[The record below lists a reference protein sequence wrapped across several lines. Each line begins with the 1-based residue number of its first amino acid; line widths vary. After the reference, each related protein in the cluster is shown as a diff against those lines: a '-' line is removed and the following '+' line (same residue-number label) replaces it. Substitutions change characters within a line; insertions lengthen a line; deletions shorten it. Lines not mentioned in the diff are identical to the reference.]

1 MTCKRCNKEIEGTH
15 TCTPTYGVIKYRGD
29 NCPWCGVIKHV
40 FDELKNNNN
49 QENLSFHD
57 VNIEDDMAGVERL
70 KIRSIPTIIVFKWD
84 EELWRKIG
92 VLDPVEFKEWIYS
105 LTNW

>member
-1 MTCKRCNKEIEGTH
+1 MSEQIRI
-15 TCTPTYGVIKYRGD
+15 IKYRGD
-29 NCPWCGVIKHV
+29 NCPWCGVMKHV
-40 FDELKNNNN
+40 FDELKNNNH

-84 EELWRKIG
+84 EELWRKTW
-92 VLDPVEFKEWIYS
+92 VSTKEELKEWIYS
-105 LTNW
+105 LTK

>member
-1 MTCKRCNKEIEGTH
+1 MTYKI
-15 TCTPTYGVIKYRGD
+15 VKYRGN
-29 NCPWCGVIKHV
+29 NCPWCGVMKHV
-40 FDELKNNNN
+40 FDELIKNNH

-84 EELWRKIG
+84 EELWRKTG
-92 VLDPVEFKEWIYS
+92 VVPPIELKEWIYS
-105 LTNW
+105 LIN

>member
-1 MTCKRCNKEIEGTH
+1 MTYKI
-15 TCTPTYGVIKYRGD
+15 VKYRGN
-29 NCPWCGVIKHV
+29 NCPWCGVMKHV
-40 FDELKNNNN
+40 FGEIMRDNT

-84 EELWRKIG
+84 EELWRKTG
-92 VLDPVEFKEWIYS
+92 VVDKNELKIRINNLIDTK
-105 LTNW
+105 

>member
-1 MTCKRCNKEIEGTH
+1 M
-15 TCTPTYGVIKYRGD
+15 
-29 NCPWCGVIKHV
+29 
-40 FDELKNNNN
+40 FDELKSNNH

-84 EELWRKIG
+84 EELWRKTW
-92 VLDPVEFKEWIYS
+92 VSTKEELKEWIYS
-105 LTNW
+105 LTK

>member
-1 MTCKRCNKEIEGTH
+1 MSEQIKI
-15 TCTPTYGVIKYRGD
+15 VKYRGD
-29 NCPWCGVIKHV
+29 NCPWCGVMKHV
-40 FDELKNNNN
+40 FDELKSNNH

-84 EELWRKIG
+84 EELWRKTGIMA
-92 VLDPVEFKEWIYS
+92 PVEFKEWIYS
-105 LTNW
+105 LTN